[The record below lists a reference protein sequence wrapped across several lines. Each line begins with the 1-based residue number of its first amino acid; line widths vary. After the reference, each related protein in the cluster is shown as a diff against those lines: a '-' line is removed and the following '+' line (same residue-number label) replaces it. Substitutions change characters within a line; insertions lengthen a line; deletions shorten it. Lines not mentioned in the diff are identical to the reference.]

1 MYDPFDHYFNKA
13 KKDWYKARSAFK
25 LEAIQDKFHI
35 FDKNVRTVIDI
46 WCAPGSWLQYASSQ
60 LQKFAVKDPILLWFD
75 IKAVKI
81 SLPNMYAYK
90 QDITDHD
97 AVQKILTKH
106 ELTQV
111 DCIISDMAP
120 NTIGV
125 KDIDAI
131 RSIDLLE
138 KSLWMYQELLKKN
151 GKFVTKIFMWP
162 GFDVYVKRM
171 KDVFGWK
178 HIKIYKPDA
187 SRTNS
192 KETYVI
198 KV

>member
-13 KKDWYKARSAFK
+13 KKTWYKARSAFK

-35 FDKNVRTVIDI
+35 FDKTVRTVIDI
-46 WCAPGSWLQYASSQ
+46 WCAPWSWLQYASSQ
-60 LQKFAVKDPILLWFD
+60 LEKFAVKDPVLLGFD
-75 IKAVKI
+75 IKKVTIK
-81 SLPNMYAYK
+81 LPHMHAYK
-90 QDITDHD
+90 QDITDREG
-97 AVQKILTKH
+97 VQKILTQH
-106 ELTQV
+106 NLEQV

-138 KSLWMYQELLKKN
+138 KSLRMYEDLLKKD
-151 GKFVTKIFMWP
+151 GKFVVKIFMGP
-162 GFDVYVKRM
+162 GFDAYVKRM
-171 KDVFGWK
+171 KDVFGGK
-178 HIKIYKPDA
+178 NIKIFKPDA